1 VSRSAGDIIQLPIDK
16 IMSVKNSQVKV
27 NQTLQNVRNLAS
39 DRAIL
44 IGIGAVALAP
54 ILLPAVAKIG
64 KPILKAAIK
73 TSLNLYEKSQGA
85 VAEAGEMFWDVVAES
100 KAEITAEA
108 QERLMN
114 GKK

>member
-1 VSRSAGDIIQLPIDK
+1 MSAK
-16 IMSVKNSQVKV
+16 ASQFKP
-27 NQTLQNVRNLAS
+27 NQPLQNIRNLAS

-54 ILLPAVAKIG
+54 IVLPAVAKIG

-73 TSLNLYEKSQGA
+73 SSLNLYEKSQGV

-100 KAEITAEA
+100 KAELTVEA
-108 QERLMN
+108 QQRLMN

>member
-1 VSRSAGDIIQLPIDK
+1 
-16 IMSVKNSQVKV
+16 MSVKNSQVKV

-54 ILLPAVAKIG
+54 IILPAVAKIG
-64 KPILKAAIK
+64 KPIVKAAIK
-73 TSLNLYEKSQGA
+73 TSLNLYEKSQGV

-100 KAEITAEA
+100 KAELTAEA
-108 QERLMN
+108 QQQLMN

>member
-1 VSRSAGDIIQLPIDK
+1 MSRSAGDIIQLPIDK

-54 ILLPAVAKIG
+54 IILPAVAKIG
-64 KPILKAAIK
+64 KPIVKAAIK
-73 TSLNLYEKSQGA
+73 TSLNLYEKSQGV

-100 KAEITAEA
+100 KAELTAEA
-108 QERLMN
+108 QQQLMN

>member
-1 VSRSAGDIIQLPIDK
+1 MSAKG
-16 IMSVKNSQVKV
+16 SQVKL

-54 ILLPAVAKIG
+54 IVLPAVAKIG

-108 QERLMN
+108 QQRLMN